1 MASFNVQSSH
11 PLIPNSD
18 SYIYERKLLTVHSDD
33 RDIAQWP
40 SASSFSI
47 ILPES
52 MKNVQSMSLTMIDV
66 PNSLFNISELNENN
80 KIKFTF
86 KSPEIPIVV
95 TLADGHYSRESLL
108 TRIVAQ
114 LIHKYTAG
122 QLLSKSFYDKVEG
135 KFTFI
140 FNKEFTITPLSDDF
154 KYNAVCREKNRH
166 AIDVDTSVPGESS
179 VIKNYADWGLGYSL
193 GINKTDSNEEFITST
208 IVEAD
213 TFINGITETGV
224 SQSDL
229 VGTYYILTPSNRAN
243 ITNPQVVYME
253 VDKYNSIC
261 ELYPYPNTKLVST
274 GIPDQEQSRM
284 FVHPPV
290 LKTEEIAS
298 DANVPRREQVSRA
311 LKATTSRLA
320 PRLNNTPQLALP
332 PKNIQSGQPNAA
344 FAKIPII
351 DQKSDNRLKFITG
364 DSISSGT
371 VFASPVERIQ
381 KLHFR
386 FRTHNGRP
394 VDFNGDAFN
403 FTIEFGCLVPKQKT
417 GAFVLVPP
425 M

>member
-1 MASFNVQSSH
+1 MASFNVQDSH

-52 MKNVQSMSLTMIDV
+52 MKNVQSMSLNMIDI
-66 PNSLFNISELNENN
+66 PNSLFNISELNQNN

-86 KSPEIPIVV
+86 KSPELSIVV

-108 TRIVAQ
+108 SRIVAQ
-114 LIHKYTAG
+114 LIHKYTPG
-122 QLLSKSFYDKVEG
+122 QLMSASFYDKVEG

-140 FNKEFTITPLSDDF
+140 FNKEFTITPLSEEF

-166 AIDVDTSVPGESS
+166 GGDIDTSVTGVSS
-179 VIKNYADWGLGYSL
+179 ITNNYADWALGYCIGL
-193 GINKTDSNEEFITST
+193 NKPSSNEEFVSST
-208 IVEAD
+208 IIEGD
-213 TFINGITETGV
+213 TFINGMSEASV
-224 SQSDL
+224 SQSDVIGFYSL
-229 VGTYYILTPSNRAN
+229 IPPNRVN

-253 VDKYNSIC
+253 VEKYNSIC
-261 ELYPYPNTKLVST
+261 ELYPYPNTKLVTT
-274 GIPDQEQSRM
+274 GVPDQSQSRM

-290 LKTEEIAS
+290 LKKEEIAS

-311 LKATTSRLA
+311 LKATTNRLP

-351 DQKSDNRLKFITG
+351 DQKSDNRLKFISG
-364 DSISSGT
+364 DAISSGT
-371 VFASPVERIQ
+371 IFASPVERIQ
-381 KLHFR
+381 KLHFK
-386 FRTHNGRP
+386 FRTHNGLP
-394 VDFNGDAFN
+394 VDFNGDSFN

-425 M
+425 T